1 MNARDIMTHP
11 VQTVRED
18 CTLEIAARTML
29 EHNIGCLLVTDTKGE
44 LAGIVTESDFAAK
57 EKAVPFTVY
66 RFPQVF
72 GEWLPKDGVEKI
84 YAAARSRCVGEFMSR
99 EVECLDVDDNLETV
113 IGKMQRT
120 GFHRLPVVAGR
131 VPVGIIARH
140 DLLRLMVA
148 GDGVPAVGNQIGA

>member
-66 RFPQVF
+66 
-72 GEWLPKDGVEKI
+72 
-84 YAAARSRCVGEFMSR
+84 
-99 EVECLDVDDNLETV
+99 
-113 IGKMQRT
+113 
-120 GFHRLPVVAGR
+120 
-131 VPVGIIARH
+131 
-140 DLLRLMVA
+140 
-148 GDGVPAVGNQIGA
+148 